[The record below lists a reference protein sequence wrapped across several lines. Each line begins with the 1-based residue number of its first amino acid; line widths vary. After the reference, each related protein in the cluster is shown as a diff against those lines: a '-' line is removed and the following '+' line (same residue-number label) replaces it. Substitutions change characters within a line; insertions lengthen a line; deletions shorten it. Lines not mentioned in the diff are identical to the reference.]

1 MLCVCMYFYPPL
13 ENSSNETTECG
24 DLPNKYYVRIFLTA
38 VAELPGKS
46 FNLHNSRNGKG
57 KG

>member
-1 MLCVCMYFYPPL
+1 MYFYPPL